1 VRRPHLYLYCYFLA
15 LTPTFQR
22 QKRDSEPVSLC
33 LQPQTITGEQW
44 FQMEKTKPL
53 DKATL
58 DAQLQARDS
67 AYREALKDCDHVWS
81 SEFSQLVHQVA
92 VFGLIDAADGA

>member
-1 VRRPHLYLYCYFLA
+1 
-15 LTPTFQR
+15 
-22 QKRDSEPVSLC
+22 

-44 FQMEKTKPL
+44 FQMEKTNPL